1 MMRLTELISTLACL
15 VLVATACILTPN
27 IPTASPTYQ
36 RLEGKTAA
44 PTNSPREDTA
54 TILEQL
60 GGYPC
65 PDSAFTCI
73 KLSVPLDHFNSS
85 NSKTID
91 VVFAVLPA
99 TSERK
104 GMFVTANG
112 GPGASGLMAADS
124 YTSYLEPALTEHF
137 DIVFYDQ
144 RGVGAS
150 GGLQCPQ
157 AAVAYYL
164 TEADT
169 TTPEGKATLT
179 AAAQTFAHDCVTEM
193 GNLEL
198 LPYLSTVQAVED
210 LEAFRQVM
218 GDDTFW
224 LYGESYGTQF
234 SQTYAAVHPDHLAG
248 LILDGTVDLTLS
260 GTDFLAEQAAAFDN
274 ALTMTLQ
281 ACNSN
286 PVCAEAMGGDAVV
299 TYDKLAAKLKSAP
312 QPFNFPL
319 PSEGMA
325 ERTFSFGDLE
335 SAAASYLYSE
345 SERMIFLRALAAYTR
360 NGDMAPMARVLY
372 DALSID
378 PETLVG
384 IADPSYS
391 DGVYYSVE
399 CQDYGYFSGTP
410 TERAKAYLRAGDQVD
425 ASLKRFSSIFYGDF
439 PCVFWPTASQD
450 QTRPAYLTFGNV
462 PTLVLGATADPAT
475 PLSNGLSVYQHLADG
490 YMVTE
495 MGGPHVIF
503 GWGHAFPDDLVTA
516 YLVDGTLPDQR
527 ETTCDGVVTSEY
539 VPLSPL
545 NAADFEN
552 PLKAMEATYTE
563 IYYLPEYYYWDGTTP
578 TTTGCPFSG
587 TMTFAPS
594 DSGEAF
600 TLVECAF
607 SEGFVMTGTGAH
619 NYDEDT
625 FSLDVNVTGL
635 AEGPLHYL
643 RQSDGSIQ
651 VTGKYGNQTIDLKDT
666 GQ

>member
-1 MMRLTELISTLACL
+1 MHPIKLISTLACIII
-15 VLVATACILTPN
+15 VATACL
-27 IPTASPTYQ
+27 PTHNNP
-36 RLEGKTAA
+36 TAA
-44 PTNSPREDTA
+44 PTNPPREDTA
-54 TILEQL
+54 AILKRL

-65 PDSAFTCI
+65 PDSAFTCV
-73 KLSVPLDHFNSS
+73 KLSVPLDHFDSA
-85 NSKTID
+85 NSKTIN

-99 TSERK
+99 TGERK

-112 GPGASGLMAADS
+112 GPGASGLMAADP
-124 YTSYLEPALTEHF
+124 YTSYFEPALTEHF

-150 GGLQCPQ
+150 GGLQCPE
-157 AAVAYYL
+157 AAAAYYL

-169 TTPEGKATLT
+169 TTPEGEAALT
-179 AAAQTFAHDCVTEM
+179 AAAQTFAQDCVAEM
-193 GNLEL
+193 GNPEL
-198 LPYLSTVQAVED
+198 LPYMSTVQAVED
-210 LEAFRQVM
+210 LEAFRQAM
-218 GDDTFW
+218 GDDIFW

-281 ACNSN
+281 ACNTD
-286 PVCAEAMGGDAVV
+286 PVCAEALGGDAVT
-299 TYDKLAAKLKSAP
+299 TYDHLAARLKSAP

-319 PSEGMA
+319 SSGSMA
-325 ERTFSFGDLE
+325 KRTFSFGDLE
-335 SAAASYLYSE
+335 SAASGYLYSE
-345 SERMIFLRALAAYTR
+345 SERMIFLRTLAAYAR
-360 NGDMAPMARVLY
+360 NGDLAPMARVLY

-399 CQDYGYFSGTP
+399 CQDYAYFNGTP
-410 TERAKAYLRAGDQVD
+410 AERAEAYLRAGDQVD

-450 QTRPAYLTFGNV
+450 QARPTYLSLRNV

-495 MGGPHVIF
+495 QGGPHVIF
-503 GWGHAFPDDLVTA
+503 GWGLACPDDLVTA
-516 YLVDGTLPDQR
+516 YLVDGTPPSQR
-527 ETTCDGVVTSEY
+527 ETTCDGVVTKEY

-545 NAADFEN
+545 SAAGFEN
-552 PLKAMEATYTE
+552 PLKALEAAYTE
-563 IYYLPEYYYWDGTTP
+563 IYYLPEYYY
-578 TTTGCPFSG
+578 
-587 TMTFAPS
+587 
-594 DSGEAF
+594 
-600 TLVECAF
+600 
-607 SEGFVMTGTGAH
+607 GTGRH
-619 NYDEDT
+619 RPP
-625 FSLDVNVTGL
+625 L
-635 AEGPLHYL
+635 AVLSAGHWPSPPPIRETPLPWPSVPS
-643 RQSDGSIQ
+643 RKAS
-651 VTGKYGNQTIDLKDT
+651 
-666 GQ
+666 